1 MRRGGTVKETGPKR
15 DTNSNGDA
23 LKIGDCFAV
32 STTCWFGDRCELT
45 REAGEK
51 RVLRRMV
58 ELPPLRHPFPLVA
71 LALSDAV
78 VGDEPVALLRSFHGR
93 LEVPS
98 SIR

>member
-51 RVLRRMV
+51 RVFQKWKGHRDWQQ
-58 ELPPLRHPFPLVA
+58 RHSRHRHGHGPE
-71 LALSDAV
+71 
-78 VGDEPVALLRSFHGR
+78 GDNATD
-93 LEVPS
+93 
-98 SIR
+98 